1 MSNLIN
7 AIINVINNPILELK
21 THYSNKNRANN
32 SGDALEEF
40 IKDLFADSFNL
51 ASEDRNRKWNEV
63 FSYLGNSNNP
73 PDIILK
79 GGDALEVK
87 KIESKD
93 ASLALNSSYPKHTL
107 RKDSPMISSACRD
120 CEDKDWHEKDIIYA
134 VGVVKDDK
142 LNSLCMVYGTE
153 FCASQ
158 ECYEKIRQTIKDG
171 VETITAV
178 EFSETKELGRVNK
191 VDPLGI
197 TYLRIRGMW
206 GIENPWKVF
215 EYIYQRNLD
224 NKFNFMCLM
233 SNKKWE
239 SFDNKE
245 DLEKLIEKKANTAS
259 KKDVKVKNPDNP
271 AQLIE
276 AKLISFAI

>member
-107 RKDSPMISSACRD
+107 RKDSPMISVLA
-120 CEDKDWHEKDIIYA
+120 ET
-134 VGVVKDDK
+134 VKTK
-142 LNSLCMVYGTE
+142 TGMK
-153 FCASQ
+153 
-158 ECYEKIRQTIKDG
+158 KI
-171 VETITAV
+171 
-178 EFSETKELGRVNK
+178 
-191 VDPLGI
+191 
-197 TYLRIRGMW
+197 
-206 GIENPWKVF
+206 
-215 EYIYQRNLD
+215 
-224 NKFNFMCLM
+224 
-233 SNKKWE
+233 
-239 SFDNKE
+239 
-245 DLEKLIEKKANTAS
+245 
-259 KKDVKVKNPDNP
+259 
-271 AQLIE
+271 
-276 AKLISFAI
+276 

>member
-1 MSNLIN
+1 
-7 AIINVINNPILELK
+7 
-21 THYSNKNRANN
+21 
-32 SGDALEEF
+32 
-40 IKDLFADSFNL
+40 
-51 ASEDRNRKWNEV
+51 
-63 FSYLGNSNNP
+63 
-73 PDIILK
+73 
-79 GGDALEVK
+79 
-87 KIESKD
+87 
-93 ASLALNSSYPKHTL
+93 
-107 RKDSPMISSACRD
+107 
-120 CEDKDWHEKDIIYA
+120 
-134 VGVVKDDK
+134 
-142 LNSLCMVYGTE
+142 MVYGTE